1 MNIIVQKFGG
11 TSVASEK
18 SRKEVVDRIIEKV
31 KVGYKIVAVVS
42 AMGRKGD
49 PYSTDSL
56 INLLD
61 EKYTQKREL
70 DLLMSCGEIIS
81 ATILSNLLSSNGYN
95 NIVLTGFQAGIIT
108 DENFGNANVLE
119 VIPQKILD
127 ILRKVDIVI
136 VPGFQGATKDGE
148 ITTLG
153 RGGSD
158 TSALILGE
166 AIGSEYVE
174 IYTDVEGIMTAD
186 PKIVPNAQ
194 LIKKICYSEV
204 YQLVEEGAEVIHPK
218 AVEVAKRCNI
228 KIIIKNTSSNCM
240 GTIIGYFGNNAEDHF
255 NANEN
260 IITAITYK
268 KSRAQITVYLD
279 NNDEGLKKLL
289 DSISSSKISIDLI
302 NLLPERKVFTVDEKD
317 AMTIE
322 QILRTENYKYKIAND
337 CSKISVIGH
346 KINGLP
352 GVMARIIGALLSVNV
367 SILQSSDSHTT
378 IWCLVKEE
386 NTEKSLN
393 ALHNEFYK

>member
-11 TSVASEK
+11 TSVANEK
-18 SRKEVVDRIIEKV
+18 NRKEVIDRIIEKINM
-31 KVGYKIVAVVS
+31 GYKVVVVVS

-56 INLLD
+56 INLVD
-61 EKYTQKREL
+61 ERFTKGREL

-81 ATILSNLLSSNGYN
+81 ATIISNLLNATGYS

-108 DENFGNANVLE
+108 DNIFGNANVLE

-127 ILRKVDIVI
+127 ALKDEDIVI
-136 VPGFQGATKDGE
+136 VCGFQGATSNGD

-166 AIGSEYVE
+166 AIGSDYVE
-174 IYTDVEGIMTAD
+174 IYTDVDGIMTAD
-186 PKIVPNAQ
+186 PKIVPTAQ

-204 YQLVEEGAEVIHPK
+204 YQLVEEGAGIIHPK

-228 KIIIKNTSSNCM
+228 KVIIKNTSNNCT
-240 GTIIGYFGNNAEDHF
+240 GTTIGCLDNSEEYDIQSSD
-255 NANEN
+255 N

-268 KSRAQITVYLD
+268 KNRAQVTVYFE
-279 NNDEGLKKLL
+279 NNDERLKKLL
-289 DSISSSKISIDLI
+289 DLISANKISIDLI
-302 NLLPERKVFTVDEKD
+302 NLLPERQVFTVDEKD
-317 AMTIE
+317 IQIIE
-322 QILRTENYKYKIAND
+322 NILQSEEHNYKIVKK

-352 GVMARIIGALLSVNV
+352 GVMARIISALLNVNV

-386 NTEKSLN
+386 DTEKSLN
-393 ALHNEFYK
+393 ALHNEFY

>member
-11 TSVASEK
+11 TSVANEK
-18 SRKEVVDRIIEKV
+18 NRKEVVDRIIEKI
-31 KVGYKIVAVVS
+31 KTGYKVVAVVS

-56 INLLD
+56 INLVD
-61 EKYTQKREL
+61 EKHTQKREL

-81 ATILSNLLSSNGYN
+81 ATILSNLMSTAGYSNT
-95 NIVLTGFQAGIIT
+95 VLTGYQAGIIT
-108 DENFGNANVLE
+108 DNNFGDADVIE
-119 VIPQKILD
+119 VIPNKILEM
-127 ILRKVDIVI
+127 LKKEDIVI
-136 VPGFQGATKDGE
+136 VSGFQGATKDGE

-158 TSALILGE
+158 TSALIIGE
-166 AIGSEYVE
+166 AIESECVE
-174 IYTDVEGIMTAD
+174 IYTDVEGVMTAD

-204 YQLVEEGAEVIHPK
+204 HQLVEEGAGVIHPK

-228 KIIIKNTSSNCM
+228 KVIVKNITNNST
-240 GTIIGYFGNNAEDHF
+240 GTIIGPPNDIVKDNLNPID
-255 NANEN
+255 N

-268 KSRAQITVYLD
+268 KNRTQITVYLD
-279 NNDEGLKKLL
+279 NNDEHLKELL
-289 DSISSSKISIDLI
+289 DLIANNKISIDLI
-302 NLLPERKVFTVDEKD
+302 NLLTERKVFTVDEKNVPI
-317 AMTIE
+317 IE
-322 QILRTENYKYKIAND
+322 NILQAKGYKYKIIKN
-337 CSKISVIGH
+337 CSKISIIGH

-378 IWCLVKEE
+378 IWCLVREE
-386 NTEKSLN
+386 DTEKALN
-393 ALHNEFYK
+393 ALHNEFY

>member
-18 SRKEVVDRIIEKV
+18 NRKEVVDRIIEKINM
-31 KVGYKIVAVVS
+31 GYKVVVVVS

-56 INLLD
+56 INLVD
-61 EKYTQKREL
+61 ERFTQRREL

-81 ATILSNLLSSNGYN
+81 ATILSNVLNATGYS

-108 DENFGNANVLE
+108 DNIFGNANVLE

-127 ILRKVDIVI
+127 ALKEEDIVI
-136 VPGFQGATKDGE
+136 VCGFQGATSNGD

-166 AIGSEYVE
+166 AIDSDYVE
-174 IYTDVEGIMTAD
+174 IYTDVDGIMTAD
-186 PKIVPNAQ
+186 PKIVPTAQ

-204 YQLVEEGAEVIHPK
+204 YQLVEEGAGIIHPK

-228 KIIIKNTSSNCM
+228 KVIIKNTSNNCT
-240 GTIIGYFGNNAEDHF
+240 GTIIGGLDNSKENDIQSSD
-255 NANEN
+255 N

-268 KSRAQITVYLD
+268 KNRAQVTVYLD
-279 NNDEGLKKLL
+279 NNDERLKKLL
-289 DSISSSKISIDLI
+289 DLTSANKISIDLI
-302 NLLPERKVFTVDEKD
+302 NLLPERQVFTVDEKD
-317 AMTIE
+317 IQIIE
-322 QILRTENYKYKIAND
+322 NILQSEEYNYKIVKK
-337 CSKISVIGH
+337 CSKISIIGH

-352 GVMARIIGALLSVNV
+352 GVMARIISALLNVNV

-378 IWCLVKEE
+378 IWCLVREE
-386 NTEKSLN
+386 DTEKSLN
-393 ALHNEFYK
+393 ALHNEFY